1 MNTKNQRIPKFVTK
15 LIEILDNQS
24 YQEIISFDQKGDGII
39 IHQQELFENQIL
51 LNYFKHN
58 HIDSFTRQMN
68 NYGFKRVKNHQG
80 KYEFKNP
87 YFQKNNKYSF
97 YNIAL
102 RNLIHLVM
110 KKKQEKIKI
119 ISQFLAL
126 KSELNSFSKELDQFN
141 FFASSYQQSQSIL
154 TESQNK
160 AKLEMISIS
169 QKNLELEKMLNSL
182 INEKKLY

>member
-24 YQEIISFDQKGDGII
+24 YSEIISFDQKGDGIV
-39 IHQQELFENQIL
+39 IHQQELFETQIL

-68 NYGFKRVKNHQG
+68 NYGFKRVKNQQG

-87 YFQKNNKYSF
+87 IFQKNNK
-97 YNIAL
+97 
-102 RNLIHLVM
+102 NLIHMVM
-110 KKKQEKIKI
+110 KKKQEKIQM

-126 KSELNSFSKELDQFN
+126 KSELNQFSKELDQFN

-160 AKLEMISIS
+160 VKLEMISIS
-169 QKNLELEKMLNSL
+169 KKNLEMEQMLSNL
-182 INEKKLY
+182 IYEKKTILN

>member
-1 MNTKNQRIPKFVTK
+1 MNTKNQRIPKFVSK

-24 YQEIISFDQKGDGII
+24 YTEIISFDEKGDGII
-39 IHQQELFENQIL
+39 IHQQELFENKIL

-68 NYGFKRVKNHQG
+68 NYGFKRVKNQQG

-87 YFQKNNKYSF
+87 FFQKNNK
-97 YNIAL
+97 NM
-102 RNLIHLVM
+102 IHLVM
-110 KKKQEKIKI
+110 KKKQEKIQI

-126 KSELNSFSKELDQFN
+126 KSELNQFSQELDQFN

-169 QKNLELEKMLNSL
+169 QKNLEMEQMLSYL
-182 INEKKLY
+182 IYEKKNGIELN

>member
-39 IHQQELFENQIL
+39 IHEQELFENQIL

-87 YFQKNNKYSF
+87 YFQKNNK
-97 YNIAL
+97 
-102 RNLIHLVM
+102 NLIHLVI

-169 QKNLELEKMLNSL
+169 QKNLELEQMLNAL

>member
-1 MNTKNQRIPKFVTK
+1 MNTKNQRIPKFVSK

-80 KYEFKNP
+80 KYEFKSP
-87 YFQKNNKYSF
+87 FFQKNNK
-97 YNIAL
+97 
-102 RNLIHLVM
+102 NLIHLVM
-110 KKKQEKIKI
+110 KKKQEKIQI
-119 ISQFLAL
+119 VSQFLAL

-141 FFASSYQQSQSIL
+141 FFTSSYQQSQSIL

-169 QKNLELEKMLNSL
+169 QKNLELEQMLNAL
-182 INEKKLY
+182 INEKKIVLN